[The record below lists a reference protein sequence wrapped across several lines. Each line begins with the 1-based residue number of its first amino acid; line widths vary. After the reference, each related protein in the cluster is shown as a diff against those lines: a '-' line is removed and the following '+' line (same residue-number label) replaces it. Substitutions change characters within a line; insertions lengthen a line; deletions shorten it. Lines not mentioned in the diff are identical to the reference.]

1 MSYWRVDGVYVVERI
16 SRMKIKCLPRKWFEM
31 IKGTVLEEQV
41 LAQNKIVSIQSR
53 PGWDSE
59 PPFSEEGLKSPN
71 LLCLTFDDVTD
82 YSDLDDGGALGDRA
96 LPMGRFVGADIQPFY
111 GKVAKFRPVMAQK
124 ILKHVGHGSWPV
136 LIHCTEGVSR
146 SGAVA
151 SVLDHYWNFV
161 WDKKPED
168 HEYFKRVNPKMS
180 PNPVVEEIFTEY
192 IENGYMDEVP

>member
-1 MSYWRVDGVYVVERI
+1 
-16 SRMKIKCLPRKWFEM
+16 MKIKCLPRKWFEA
-31 IKGTVLEEQV
+31 IKGTPRELEV
-41 LAQNKIVSIQSR
+41 LARNKVVSIQSR
-53 PGWDSE
+53 SGWDSE

-82 YSDLDDGGALGDRA
+82 YSDLDDCGG
-96 LPMGRFVGADIQPFY
+96 VGSRRPTSDGVVAVQPFY
-111 GKVAKFRPVMAQK
+111 GKVARFRPVMAQK
-124 ILKHVGHGSWPV
+124 ILRHVGHGAWPV

-146 SGAVA
+146 SGVVA

-161 WDKKPED
+161 LDKKPED
-168 HEYFKRVNPKMS
+168 HEYFKRVNPQIS

>member
-1 MSYWRVDGVYVVERI
+1 
-16 SRMKIKCLPRKWFEM
+16 MKIQCLPRKWFEK

-41 LAQNKIVSIQSR
+41 LAHNKVVSIQSHS
-53 PGWDSE
+53 GWDSE
-59 PPFSEEGLKSPN
+59 PPFSKEGLKSPN

-82 YSDLDDGGALGDRA
+82 YSDLYDGEN
-96 LPMGRFVGADIQPFY
+96 
-111 GKVAKFRPVMAQK
+111 VARFRPVMAQK
-124 ILKHVGHGSWPV
+124 ILKHVGHGSWHV

-168 HEYFKRVNPKMS
+168 HEYFKRVNSQIS
-180 PNPVVEEIFTEY
+180 PNPVVEQIFTEY
-192 IENGYMDEVP
+192 IEEGDSL

>member
-1 MSYWRVDGVYVVERI
+1 MEVL
-16 SRMKIKCLPRKWFEM
+16 SR
-31 IKGTVLEEQV
+31 
-41 LAQNKIVSIQSR
+41 NKVVSIQSR
-53 PGWDSE
+53 SGWDSE
-59 PPFSEEGLKSPN
+59 PPFSDDGLKSPN

-82 YSDLDDGGALGDRA
+82 YSDLYDGENVA
-96 LPMGRFVGADIQPFY
+96 RF
-111 GKVAKFRPVMAQK
+111 RSVMAQK

-168 HEYFKRVNPKMS
+168 HEYFKRVNLKIS

-192 IENGYMDEVP
+192 IENECLDEP

>member
-1 MSYWRVDGVYVVERI
+1 MS
-16 SRMKIKCLPRKWFEM
+16 
-31 IKGTVLEEQV
+31 
-41 LAQNKIVSIQSR
+41 
-53 PGWDSE
+53 
-59 PPFSEEGLKSPN
+59 
-71 LLCLTFDDVTD
+71 TFR
-82 YSDLDDGGALGDRA
+82 GG
-96 LPMGRFVGADIQPFY
+96 VGARRPTANGVVTVQPFY

-168 HEYFKRVNPKMS
+168 HEYFKRVNPQIS

-192 IENGYMDEVP
+192 IENGYMDEPR

>member
-1 MSYWRVDGVYVVERI
+1 
-16 SRMKIKCLPRKWFEM
+16 MKIQCLPRKWFER

-41 LAQNKIVSIQSR
+41 LVHNKVVSIQSR
-53 PGWDSE
+53 SGWDSV
-59 PPFSEEGLKSPN
+59 PPFSEAGLKSPN

-82 YSDLDDGGALGDRA
+82 YSDLDDGGG
-96 LPMGRFVGADIQPFY
+96 VGARRPTDNDGEGIQPFC
-111 GKVAKFRPVMAQK
+111 GKVAEFRPVMAQK
-124 ILKHVGHGSWPV
+124 ILKHVGHGAWPV
-136 LIHCTEGVSR
+136 LVHCTEGVSR

-168 HEYFKRVNPKMS
+168 HEYFKRVNPQIS

-192 IENGYMDEVP
+192 IEGGEMMEM

>member
-1 MSYWRVDGVYVVERI
+1 
-16 SRMKIKCLPRKWFEM
+16 MKIQCLPRKWFEK

-41 LAQNKIVSIQSR
+41 LAHNKVMSIQSR
-53 PGWDSE
+53 SGYDSV

-82 YSDLDDGGALGDRA
+82 YSDLDDDEGVVATQGFGGKMAR
-96 LPMGRFVGADIQPFY
+96 
-111 GKVAKFRPVMAQK
+111 FRPVMAQK
-124 ILKHVGHGSWPV
+124 ILKHVGHGTWPV

-161 WDKKPED
+161 WDKKLDD
-168 HEYFKRVNPKMS
+168 HEYFKRVNQHIS

-192 IENGYMDEVP
+192 IEGGEMMEM

>member
-1 MSYWRVDGVYVVERI
+1 
-16 SRMKIKCLPRKWFEM
+16 MKIKCLPRKWFEI

-41 LAQNKIVSIQSR
+41 LAQNKVVSIQSHS
-53 PGWDSE
+53 GWDSE

-82 YSDLDDGGALGDRA
+82 YSDLPEAG
-96 LPMGRFVGADIQPFY
+96 MVVRFTP
-111 GKVAKFRPVMAQK
+111 RMAQR
-124 ILKHVGHGSWPV
+124 ILRHVGHGSWPV

-161 WDKKPED
+161 WDRKPED
-168 HEYFKRVNPKMS
+168 HEYFRRVNPQIS
-180 PNPVVEEIFTEY
+180 PNPVVEQIFTEY
-192 IENGYMDEVP
+192 IEEGDSL